1 MGGLSEEKKA
11 EIKYLYGQGA
21 SIEEIA
27 RSLKVA
33 EITVE
38 RQINGYDY
46 EWVSRFKREWDEVR
60 MKLRRAY
67 GYDD

>member
-1 MGGLSEEKKA
+1 MGGLSEKKKA
-11 EIKYLYGQGA
+11 EIKYLHEQGA

-27 RSLKVA
+27 WSLKIAESTVA
-33 EITVE
+33 K
-38 RQINGYDY
+38 QINGYDY

-60 MKLRRAY
+60 IKLRRAC

>member
-1 MGGLSEEKKA
+1 MALSEEKRQ
-11 EIKYLYGQGA
+11 EIKYLYDQGA

-33 EITVE
+33 VCTV
-38 RQINGYDY
+38 RKQVNGYEE
-46 EWVSRFKREWDEVR
+46 EWARKFREEWDELR
-60 MKLRRAY
+60 IKLRRAC

>member
-27 RSLKVA
+27 RSLKIA
-33 EITVE
+33 KSTVTK
-38 RQINGYDY
+38 QINGYDY
-46 EWVSRFKREWDEVR
+46 EWVKRFQKEWDEARFRVLNLN
-60 MKLRRAY
+60 K
-67 GYDD
+67 